1 MLIVL
6 TLEGVAVEPVIQ
18 GHFHIHSEFE
28 ISLGY
33 MRPVSKDKITT
44 TPIHMYMG
52 MNVIAFEY

>member
-6 TLEGVAVEPVIQ
+6 TLEGEAIESGIQ

-28 ISLGY
+28 VSLGY
-33 MRPVSKDKITT
+33 LRPVSKDKITT
-44 TPIHMYMG
+44 TPIHMSLG